1 MGKAEREK
9 GKRFERDV
17 ANWLKKN
24 GFEKAMRSAQ
34 HSGKAGDAADV
45 VGLPGIHIECK
56 AVERPAVYDWIHQA
70 MRDSSGTGNIPVVI
84 WKQNGKRWLA
94 IMLYWQY
101 MEMSMNSRDF
111 YHCCVEHKGKKLFPY
126 RWMEEAEEFTKSM
139 EMEYRDPVVLFTPE
153 ENRMPLTIMY
163 ADAFMKLYKGGG
175 YHGDL

>member
-1 MGKAEREK
+1 MGRAEREK

-70 MRDSSGTGNIPVVI
+70 LRDSSGTGNIPIVI
-84 WKQNGKRWLA
+84 WKQNGKRWLV
-94 IMLYWQY
+94 IMVGWQY
-101 MEMSMNSRDF
+101 LELLKGAKDF
-111 YHCCVEHKGKKLFPY
+111 WPCSTAFHGLRVYPY
-126 RWMEEAEEFTKSM
+126 RWLEEVEQMKAADYNT
-139 EMEYRDPVVLFTPE
+139 PVATFIPND
-153 ENRMPLTIMY
+153 NRMPLTILY
-163 ADAFMKLYKGGG
+163 ADDFMELYKEG

>member
-45 VGLPGIHIECK
+45 VGLPGIHLECK
-56 AVERPAVYDWIHQA
+56 AVEKAQLYDWVQQVT
-70 MRDSSGTGNIPVVI
+70 RDSAGTGNKPVII
-84 WKQNGKRWLA
+84 WKRNRMPWLA
-94 IMLYWQY
+94 IMMADDF
-101 MEMSMNSRDF
+101 ME
-111 YHCCVEHKGKKLFPY
+111 
-126 RWMEEAEEFTKSM
+126 
-139 EMEYRDPVVLFTPE
+139 
-153 ENRMPLTIMY
+153 
-163 ADAFMKLYKGGG
+163 LYKEG

>member
-1 MGKAEREK
+1 MGRAEREK

-45 VGLPGIHIECK
+45 VGMPGIHLECK

-70 MRDSSGTGNIPVVI
+70 LRDSEGTGNIPVVI

-94 IMLYWQY
+94 IMLGWHYL
-101 MEMSMNSRDF
+101 ELLKDVEDF
-111 YHCCVEHKGKKLFPY
+111 WPCAMAFHGKRVYPY
-126 RWMEEAEEFTKSM
+126 RFMEKVEQMKEEVGQS
-139 EMEYRDPVVLFTPE
+139 YHSPVADYLPDD
-153 ENRMPLTIMY
+153 NRMPLTILY
-163 ADAFMKLYKGGG
+163 ADDFMELYKEG

>member
-45 VGLPGIHIECK
+45 VGLPGVHLECK
-56 AVERPAVYDWIHQA
+56 AVETQNIWSWLDQAV
-70 MRDSSGTGNIPVVI
+70 RDSSGTGNIPVVI
-84 WKQNGKRWLA
+84 WKKNREPWMAILLRRDFNTMMARADDWLSCIVSHTGKNASLHRWLVGA
-94 IMLYWQY
+94 GEYGL
-101 MEMSMNSRDF
+101 N
-111 YHCCVEHKGKKLFPY
+111 YHI
-126 RWMEEAEEFTKSM
+126 
-139 EMEYRDPVVLFTPE
+139 PVVAFNPE
-153 ENRMPLTIMY
+153 GEHPPIAALW
-163 ADAFMKLYKGGG
+163 ADDFMELYKEG